1 VPGAGYDRAPLMPE
15 YKPNPVA
22 RIVAV
27 LALVAALLGFIVLVV
42 TTGSDDGDGGGTN
55 TQAEQGGPS
64 KAGER
69 ATRRGVWIVH
79 EGDTLAQISEETEID
94 VDELLQLNPDL
105 DPQALIQGQRIAL
118 R

>member
-1 VPGAGYDRAPLMPE
+1 MPE

-22 RIVAV
+22 RMAAV
-27 LALVAALLGFIVLVV
+27 LALVGALLLFVVLAV
-42 TTGSDDGDGGGTN
+42 TTGSDEGDNGGTN
-55 TQAEQGGPS
+55 TEAEQSGPS
-64 KAGER
+64 KAGDR
-69 ATRRGVWIVH
+69 AVRRGVWIVH
-79 EGDTLAQISEETEID
+79 EGDTLAQISEETGID

>member
-1 VPGAGYDRAPLMPE
+1 MPE

-22 RIVAV
+22 RIAAV
-27 LALVAALLGFIVLVV
+27 IALVSALLVFAVLVV
-42 TTGSDDGDGGGTN
+42 TTGSDDGDNGGTE
-55 TQAEQGGPS
+55 TQTERSGPS
-64 KAGER
+64 KAGDK
-69 ATRRGVWIVH
+69 AVQRGVWIVH
-79 EGDTLAQISEETEID
+79 EGDTLAQISEETGID

>member
-1 VPGAGYDRAPLMPE
+1 MPE

-22 RIVAV
+22 RMVAV
-27 LALVAALLGFIVLVV
+27 LALIAALLAFILLVA
-42 TTGSDDGDGGGTN
+42 TTGSDDGDNGGTS
-55 TQAEQGGPS
+55 TQTEQTGGPS
-64 KAGER
+64 KAGDR
-69 ATRRGVWIVH
+69 AVQRGVWIVH
-79 EGDTLAQISEETEID
+79 EGDTLAQISEETGID

>member
-1 VPGAGYDRAPLMPE
+1 MPE

-27 LALVAALLGFIVLVV
+27 LALIAALLGFVLLVA
-42 TTGSDDGDGGGTN
+42 TTGSDDGDNGGTTN
-55 TQAEQGGPS
+55 PTEQTGPS
-64 KAGER
+64 KAGDR
-69 ATRRGVWIVH
+69 AVQRGVWVVH
-79 EGDTLAQISEETEID
+79 EGDTLAQISEETGID

>member
-1 VPGAGYDRAPLMPE
+1 MPE

-22 RIVAV
+22 RIAAVIALVGAV
-27 LALVAALLGFIVLVV
+27 LVFAVLVV
-42 TTGSDDGDGGGTN
+42 SSGSDDGDNGGTE
-55 TQAEQGGPS
+55 TQTERSGGPS
-64 KAGER
+64 KAGDR
-69 ATRRGVWIVH
+69 AVERGVWIVH
-79 EGDTLAQISEETEID
+79 EGDTLAQISEETGID